1 MKKRMLSLTAVLG
14 TSFLLLTGFDSDVT
28 PEKILEDMNAAMG
41 NLEDLSSFGLDANVD
56 LVLNIEMVT
65 KSGETSI
72 PMNMGIGVSGNI
84 GLQLAEDK
92 SIGLQANINTSY
104 IGAIENA
111 SAEIYLVPSGD
122 IYEVY
127 SYESDYGEWTYESV
141 SMDEIQEGL
150 DMIMESFNAIDQIG
164 EDSDTD
170 SISISSDFSDME
182 FTLSEEPVT
191 VNGVSCYE
199 LKTAVDSSMFAEN
212 EDALIDLILQSG
224 MAEDEQLMVYY
235 MLSGL
240 YADLTYYVDIATSLP
255 VQMTVD
261 LSKTD
266 MSIFGEMMKQS
277 MAIGAT
283 SDSDTETSVTVT
295 AEPCMITV
303 NLDMNSIP
311 TVTVPAEALAAKEA
325 LSSSPAPATPAIPA
339 TPAAPQN

>member
-1 MKKRMLSLTAVLG
+1 
-14 TSFLLLTGFDSDVT
+14 
-28 PEKILEDMNAAMG
+28 
-41 NLEDLSSFGLDANVD
+41 
-56 LVLNIEMVT
+56 
-65 KSGETSI
+65 
-72 PMNMGIGVSGNI
+72 
-84 GLQLAEDK
+84 
-92 SIGLQANINTSY
+92 
-104 IGAIENA
+104 
-111 SAEIYLVPSGD
+111 
-122 IYEVY
+122 
-127 SYESDYGEWTYESV
+127 
-141 SMDEIQEGL
+141 
-150 DMIMESFNAIDQIG
+150 
-164 EDSDTD
+164 
-170 SISISSDFSDME
+170 
-182 FTLSEEPVT
+182 
-191 VNGVSCYE
+191 
-199 LKTAVDSSMFAEN
+199 
-212 EDALIDLILQSG
+212 
-224 MAEDEQLMVYY
+224 